1 MGKILWCGMRASTA
15 ALPHTKDSGH
25 WGKPAARV
33 AAVKVALY
41 HFLDDRSEKTVL
53 SLEPGL
59 IFLKERVKVME
70 EHPEE
75 HGAFRMSGTVNSCHS
90 KNIDS
95 GNRPEYRN
103 MPLRPHSLCNAAAA
117 SRPLLLKRSTEDDIG

>member
-1 MGKILWCGMRASTA
+1 MRASTA
-15 ALPHTKDSGH
+15 APPHTKDSGH
-25 WGKPAARV
+25 WGKSTARV
-33 AAVKVALY
+33 AAVKVALD
-41 HFLDDRSEKTVL
+41 HLLDDRPEEAILLLK
-53 SLEPGL
+53 PGL
-59 IFLKERVKVME
+59 ILGQELVKVME
-70 EHPEE
+70 EHPVE